1 VRRDRAVGR
10 ATRPLRLRPLRSLLS
25 MVLNPIVRP
34 VLRVHM
40 SDTAVRDLLHRTWR
54 LYLHRLAKVDA
65 PSQLTV
71 GPASVLRL
79 AAVTAALYD
88 ALLEQGET
96 HEQSI
101 GIVAEDGWAV
111 YRRMGR
117 IPWLLS
123 RLRSSDPAKRLASA
137 TLMFRRFPF
146 GPPAYAWVSK
156 PAPGGVVAFDCI
168 RCPVADYFLK
178 ARLGDVCVSTFC
190 ALDFPLAEAWGAKL
204 HRTSSIA
211 AGAPACDFQWHPDR
225 YPPDVL

>member
-1 VRRDRAVGR
+1 
-10 ATRPLRLRPLRSLLS
+10 